1 MEKFIEEADI
11 AGLKIKLDETGC
23 LPLPSSLLTA
33 TFLGLVSSLPRQ
45 SCVDEVMHFNFL
57 AYFAIVSPSFFVF
70 HDLPAPLL
78 ATAEKV
84 TVLDGRME
92 KMVLF
97 LDKTNKKVI
106 WVQEVLVPEVT
117 VFLD

>member
-23 LPLPSSLLTA
+23 LPLPASLLTA
-33 TFLGLVSSLPRQ
+33 TFLGLVSLPRQ

-57 AYFAIVSPSFFVF
+57 TYFAIFLASFFFF
-70 HDLPAPLL
+70 HDLPVPLL

-117 VFLD
+117 AFLD

>member
-1 MEKFIEEADI
+1 MCGRSNAIQLLSLLCFFS
-11 AGLKIKLDETGC
+11 
-23 LPLPSSLLTA
+23 PSS
-33 TFLGLVSSLPRQ
+33 F
-45 SCVDEVMHFNFL
+45 
-57 AYFAIVSPSFFVF
+57 YF

-78 ATAEKV
+78 ATTAEKV

-117 VFLD
+117 AFLD